1 MNSLDWL
8 SLAAVCLLG
17 AMSPGPSLA
26 VVVRHTL
33 QSGTPAGIAAG
44 LAHGTG
50 VALYALAVVS
60 GLALLITT
68 SPALYTGLQWAG
80 AAFLAYL
87 GLQSLRAGGEDGA
100 GAEARPVAGSPALH
114 GFSIAF
120 LNPKL
125 AVFFLA
131 LFSQFLDPDAGL
143 VEKAIMVATMGV
155 IDGGWYCAVAALL
168 GRPGLLEKLRAS
180 RRGIDRLFGIVL
192 LALAVRIFATA

>member
-1 MNSLDWL
+1 MSLLDWL

-33 QSGTPAGIAAG
+33 QSGPAAGITAG
-44 LAHGTG
+44 LAHGAG

-87 GLQSLRAGGEDGA
+87 GLQSLRSSGGDSA
-100 GAEARPVAGSPALH
+100 AAEQSRDPGRPALH

-131 LFSQFLDPDAGL
+131 LFSQFLDPGAGL
-143 VEKAIMVATMGV
+143 AEKAVMVITMGV
-155 IDGGWYCAVAALL
+155 IDGGWYCAVAAML
-168 GRPGLLEKLRAS
+168 GRPGLLERLRSS
-180 RRGIDRLFGIVL
+180 RQVIDRIFGLLL